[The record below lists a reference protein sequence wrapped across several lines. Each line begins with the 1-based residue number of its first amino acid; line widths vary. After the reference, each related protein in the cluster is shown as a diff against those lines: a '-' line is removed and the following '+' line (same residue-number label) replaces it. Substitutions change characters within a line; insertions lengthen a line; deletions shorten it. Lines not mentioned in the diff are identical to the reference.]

1 MEAAIVGAL
10 LKATLPSLLKLI
22 GDSCKQLEPDVR
34 FIQSELEFMQAAFGD
49 SRWRGNEISDLRR
62 TWILQLRRL
71 AHEIQDCIDSFQIHK
86 TSATQFAHEIADL
99 KKRIQDSSEGL
110 HRYIGQGEP
119 SNGKVAPNPMA
130 NDAEEDILAFVQ
142 NQSEMNAKVICAIGF
157 GGQNTDLARRVYEN
171 DEVCWQFG
179 QRAWV
184 SAVDRTVDD
193 VLTEILRQ
201 LERRPGL
208 GMLILSWLLS
218 ILCFFQGLLLK
229 VFGTGMTVASRSGVS
244 SGIDHQLRSL
254 LSKERYLIVI
264 HDVTKEE
271 VYNKICAFPWANRV
285 GGRIIV
291 TTDIQSAA
299 RPCICGNDP
308 PLLAPDSIT
317 SRLVLVGE
325 VGTGMFYKEI
335 CSALCDAAVARMQ
348 CFVGS
353 DYERIVVEDM
363 LLYFSMF
370 PLHHHVRRNP
380 LIRRWL
386 AEGLL
391 VHAIQKVPENVYR
404 FPQDVAAEHLD
415 ILIGQNIVKSIKKS
429 NNGKVKRCQP
439 PGMVF
444 NHICARAVIDNFNTL
459 LCGPSQNET
468 IQEAYV
474 RRFSLHPYMAAANGG
489 LNVPDVHCLHTMVVF
504 PTAGAQYGA
513 ILNFDNHKLLRVLD
527 LEECADVT
535 ANHVLK
541 ICDLLLLKYLSL
553 GSSIKEVPSEIRRL
567 QQLETLDM
575 STSAVVTVSSNVLKL
590 PKLKHLLGKFR
601 LSRVD
606 CPDENP
612 SMMKKGAKKVKK
624 VLKLKD
630 EFSKLKDFLRD
641 NSVLET
647 LAGIV
652 IGNGM
657 GFPQLL
663 SDMGKLR
670 KVKMWCDSMTNEST
684 DLTGLKEGIKAF
696 TSHRI
701 RTPNVDYSLS
711 VDFSGSSQSFL
722 DCLEDPGMLTLLKL
736 RGNLTHFRPVA
747 AKLVSLQE
755 LCLSWTNLS
764 GAAIQTGLSNLR
776 CQLKF
781 LKLVE
786 NNLVG
791 LAIQDKDA
799 FVSLERICLVGMQS
813 LEEIIIQDLRKLVS
827 LHLLCPTL
835 GALPGVQIRK
845 LQSLNEVGLHSQV
858 EGDIK
863 RGWEDAAISHKR
875 KLSIV
880 SIGIQ

>member
-10 LKATLPSLLKLI
+10 LKATLPNLFKLI
-22 GDSCKQLEPDVR
+22 GDTCKQLEPDVR

-71 AHEIQDCIDSFQIHK
+71 AHEIQDCIDNFQIKK
-86 TSATQFAHEIADL
+86 TSPTQFAHEIADL
-99 KKRIQDSSEGL
+99 KKRIQDSSETL
-110 HRYIGQGEP
+110 HRYTGQGEP
-119 SNGKVAPNPMA
+119 RNGKVAPNPTA
-130 NDAEEDILAFVQ
+130 NDAEEDLLALVQ

-157 GGQNTDLARRVYEN
+157 GGQNTDLARRVYEKN
-171 DEVCWQFG
+171 EVRRQFG

-184 SAVDRTVDD
+184 SAVGRTVDD

-218 ILCFFQGLLLK
+218 ILCFLQGLLLK
-229 VFGTGMTVASRSGVS
+229 VFGTEMPVASRSGAS

-291 TTDIQSAA
+291 TTDIQSAV
-299 RPCICGNDP
+299 RPCICDNDP
-308 PLLAPDSIT
+308 PLLVPDSIT
-317 SRLVLVGE
+317 SCLVLVGE
-325 VGTGMFYKEI
+325 VGTGMSYKET

-370 PLHHHVRRNP
+370 PLHHH
-380 LIRRWL
+380 
-386 AEGLL
+386 E
-391 VHAIQKVPENVYR
+391 
-404 FPQDVAAEHLD
+404 VAAEHLD

-429 NNGKVKRCQP
+429 NNG
-439 PGMVF
+439 
-444 NHICARAVIDNFNTL
+444 
-459 LCGPSQNET
+459 
-468 IQEAYV
+468 
-474 RRFSLHPYMAAANGG
+474 
-489 LNVPDVHCLHTMVVF
+489 
-504 PTAGAQYGA
+504 
-513 ILNFDNHKLLRVLD
+513 
-527 LEECADVT
+527 
-535 ANHVLK
+535 
-541 ICDLLLLKYLSL
+541 
-553 GSSIKEVPSEIRRL
+553 
-567 QQLETLDM
+567 
-575 STSAVVTVSSNVLKL
+575 
-590 PKLKHLLGKFR
+590 
-601 LSRVD
+601 
-606 CPDENP
+606 
-612 SMMKKGAKKVKK
+612 
-624 VLKLKD
+624 
-630 EFSKLKDFLRD
+630 KLKDFLRD

-684 DLTGLKEGIKAF
+684 DLTGLKEGIKVF

-722 DCLEDPGMLTLLKL
+722 DCLEDPGMLTSLKL
-736 RGNLTHFRPVA
+736 RGNLTRFRPVA
-747 AKLVSLQE
+747 ARLVSLQE

-764 GAAIQTGLSNLR
+764 GAAIQIGLSNLR

-827 LHLLCPTL
+827 LHLLCPAL
-835 GALPGVQIRK
+835 GALPGIQIRK
-845 LQSLNEVGLHSQV
+845 LQNLNEVGLHSQV
-858 EGDIK
+858 DGDIK
-863 RGWEDAAISHKR
+863 RGWEDAAVGHNR

>member
-10 LKATLPSLLKLI
+10 VKATLPSLFKLI
-22 GDSCKQLEPDVR
+22 GDRCKQLEPDVR
-34 FIQSELEFMQAAFGD
+34 FIQNELEFMQAAFGD
-49 SRWRGNEISDLRR
+49 SRWRGNKISYLRR

-71 AHEIQDCIDSFQIHK
+71 AHEIQDCIDNFQIQK
-86 TSATQFAHEIADL
+86 TSPTQFAHEIADL
-99 KKRIQDSSEGL
+99 KKRIQDSSEAL

-119 SNGKVAPNPMA
+119 SNEKVAPNPMA
-130 NDAEEDILAFVQ
+130 NDAEEDLLAFVQ

-157 GGQNTDLARRVYEN
+157 GGQNTDLARRVYEKK
-171 DEVCWQFG
+171 EVRRQFG
-179 QRAWV
+179 QRRAWV

-193 VLTEILRQ
+193 VLTEIVRQ
-201 LERRPGL
+201 LEPGL
-208 GMLILSWLLS
+208 GMLILSWLLY
-218 ILCFFQGLLLK
+218 ILCFFHGLLLK
-229 VFGTGMTVASRSGVS
+229 VFGTKMPASWSGAS

-271 VYNKICAFPWANRV
+271 VYNKIRAFPWANRV

-291 TTDIQSAA
+291 TTDIQSAV
-299 RPCICGNDP
+299 RPCICDNDP
-308 PLLAPDSIT
+308 PLLVPDSIT
-317 SRLVLVGE
+317 SCLVLVGE
-325 VGTGMFYKEI
+325 VGTGMPYKET

-348 CFVGS
+348 CFVCS
-353 DYERIVVEDM
+353 DYERFVIEEM
-363 LLYFSMF
+363 MLYFSMF

-444 NHICARAVIDNFNTL
+444 NHICARAVIDDFNTL

-489 LNVPDVHCLHTMVVF
+489 LNVPDVRGLHTMVVF
-504 PTAGAQYGA
+504 PTVGAQYGA
-513 ILNFDNHKLLRVLD
+513 ILSFGNHKLLRVLD
-527 LEECADVT
+527 LKECADVT

-575 STSAVVTVSSNVLKL
+575 STSAVVTVSSDVLKL

-601 LSRVD
+601 LS
-606 CPDENP
+606 ENP
-612 SMMKKGAKKVKK
+612 SILKKGAKKVKK
-624 VLKLKD
+624 MLKLKD
-630 EFSKLKDFLRD
+630 EFSKLKDFLRN

-663 SDMGKLR
+663 SDMGKLG
-670 KVKMWCDSMTNEST
+670 KVKIWCDSMTDEST
-684 DLTGLKEGIKAF
+684 DLTGLKEGIKVF

-722 DCLEDPGMLTLLKL
+722 DCLEDPGMLTSLKL
-736 RGNLTHFRPVA
+736 RGNLTRFRPVA
-747 AKLVSLQE
+747 ARLVSLQE

-764 GAAIQTGLSNLR
+764 GAAIQIGLSNLR

-813 LEEIIIQDLRKLVS
+813 LEEIVIQDLRKLVS

-835 GALPGVQIRK
+835 GALPGIQIAR
-845 LQSLNEVGLHSQV
+845 LQNLNEVGLHSQV
-858 EGDIK
+858 DGNIK
-863 RGWEDAAISHKR
+863 RGWEDAATGHKR

>member
-1 MEAAIVGAL
+1 MEGAIVGAL
-10 LKATLPSLLKLI
+10 LKATLPNLFKLI
-22 GDSCKQLEPDVR
+22 GDTCKQLDPDVR
-34 FIQSELEFMQAAFGD
+34 FIQSELAAFGD
-49 SRWRGNEISDLRR
+49 SRWRGNEIGDLRR
-62 TWILQLRRL
+62 TWILQLRGL

-86 TSATQFAHEIADL
+86 TSPTQFAHEIADL
-99 KKRIQDSSEGL
+99 KKRIQDSSEAL

-130 NDAEEDILAFVQ
+130 NDAQEDLLAFVQ
-142 NQSEMNAKVICAIGF
+142 NQSEMNAKVVCAIGF
-157 GGQNTDLARRVYEN
+157 GGQNTDLARRVYEKN
-171 DEVCWQFG
+171 EVRRQFG

-184 SAVDRTVDD
+184 SAADRTVDD

-201 LERRPGL
+201 LERRPRL
-208 GMLILSWLLS
+208 GMLILSWFLS
-218 ILCFFQGLLLK
+218 ILCFFRGLLLK
-229 VFGTGMTVASRSGVS
+229 VFGTEMPVASRSGAS
-244 SGIDHQLRSL
+244 SDIDHQLRSL

-291 TTDIQSAA
+291 TTDIHSAV

-308 PLLAPDSIT
+308 PLLVPDSIT

-325 VGTGMFYKEI
+325 VGTGMFYKET

-415 ILIGQNIVKSIKKS
+415 ILIGQNIVKSIKKG
-429 NNGKVKRCQP
+429 NNGKVTRCQP

-444 NHICARAVIDNFNTL
+444 NHICARAVIDNINTL

-474 RRFSLHPYMAAANGG
+474 RRFSL
-489 LNVPDVHCLHTMVVF
+489 
-504 PTAGAQYGA
+504 
-513 ILNFDNHKLLRVLD
+513 
-527 LEECADVT
+527 
-535 ANHVLK
+535 
-541 ICDLLLLKYLSL
+541 SL
-553 GSSIKEVPSEIRRL
+553 GSSIKEVPSQIRRL
-567 QQLETLDM
+567 RQLETFDM
-575 STSAVVTVSSNVLKL
+575 STSAVVTVSSDVLKL

-601 LSRVD
+601 LS
-606 CPDENP
+606 ENP
-612 SMMKKGAKKVKK
+612 SMLKKGAKKVKK

-722 DCLEDPGMLTLLKL
+722 DCLEDPGMLTSLKL
-736 RGNLTHFRPVA
+736 RGNLTRFRPVA
-747 AKLVSLQE
+747 ARLVSLQE

-764 GAAIQTGLSNLR
+764 GAAIQIGLSNLR

-813 LEEIIIQDLRKLVS
+813 LEEIIIQDLSKLVS

-835 GALPGVQIRK
+835 GALPGIQIRK
-845 LQSLNEVGLHSQV
+845 LQNLNEVGLHYQV
-858 EGDIK
+858 DGDIK
-863 RGWEDAAISHKR
+863 RGWEDAAVGHKR
-875 KLSIV
+875 KLSIL
-880 SIGIQ
+880 SIGTH